1 MPASKAQRAATADR
15 RTKATALRIA
25 GMDWQSIADQLGY
38 SSRGAAC
45 TDVSRAL
52 EANLAELRD
61 KAEEMRSI
69 ESMRLDRLQASLWPK
84 AVKGDVKAIDAVLR
98 IIDRRMRLLGLH
110 QIPSTSG
117 LEAARSML
125 GSLAEGLTRLAGIE
139 DGEDDTGEG

>member
-15 RTKATALRIA
+15 RAKATALRIA

-110 QIPSTSG
+110 QIPSTPG